1 MEFPENINLR
11 LTPRTK
17 LIVEAI
23 ANIDGKSQQEV
34 IRAAIAESYSQRSN
48 TIDNEIRHIES
59 LRKAREAR

>member
-34 IRAAIAESYSQRSN
+34 IRVAIATVYSQRSN

-59 LRKAREAR
+59 LRKAREAK

>member
-34 IRAAIAESYSQRSN
+34 IRVAIATVYSQRSN
-48 TIDNEIRHIES
+48 TIDNEIRDIES
-59 LRKAREAR
+59 LRKAREAK